1 MPGFELIG
9 KEEKREL
16 DNLMDKSGILFRHG
30 FDNLRNGVY
39 KTREFEKNFSNQMN
53 VQDALAVTSGTAA
66 LLVALKAFGIGQGDE
81 VITQSF
87 TFVATVEAIVE
98 SGAKP
103 IICDIDSTLNLDPEA
118 LEAKISNKTKAIIVV
133 HMLGTPCNLN
143 PIIKIAEKNKVNLE
157 FEASVCGGVPIIRS
171 LKEGLIAN
179 KIKKVFGIFNGTSNY
194 ILSSMDKE
202 NKSFNEVLKNA
213 QRLGYAE
220 SNPTSDL
227 NGDDVASKLKIL
239 SSLCFNSF
247 LNKNIHVEGIKDI
260 DKDDIKYAKKLGYKI
275 KLLGYAELI
284 GKNIFQRVHPT
295 LIRNSSYVGSIDG
308 VLNAVIIDGNP
319 VGQSIIQ
326 GEGAGPAATTS
337 ALISDIS
344 SILRGNIKFPFS
356 ISNKERKNLN
366 FKDIS
371 ERFFSAYFR
380 FNVTDKPGVL
390 SNITQI
396 FSRNKVSIKRLVQD
410 PNKNKSSSSIIII
423 THPSKDKSLNK
434 IIQTINKRSY
444 VKKRSKLI
452 RIDDE

>member
-1 MPGFELIG
+1 MKKLNIAIIGLGNIGSYLYKYLNKNKKIISKKNNCIPNITYISAKNKNRKRNFKINKKIWLNNYLNATKNKNVDLIVELIG
-9 KEEKREL
+9 GAEGPAKKL
-16 DNLMDKSGILFRHG
+16 
-30 FDNLRNGVY
+30 V
-39 KTREFEKNFSNQMN
+39 FE
-53 VQDALAVTSGTAA
+53 
-66 LLVALKAFGIGQGDE
+66 ALKNKKHVVTANKALIAKYGD
-81 VITQSF
+81 QLS
-87 TFVATVEAIVE
+87 
-98 SGAKP
+98 
-103 IICDIDSTLNLDPEA
+103 
-118 LEAKISNKTKAIIVV
+118 
-133 HMLGTPCNLN
+133 
-143 PIIKIAEKNKVNLE
+143 KIAEKNKVNLE

-179 KIKKVFGIFNGTSNY
+179 KINKVFGIFNGTSNY

-213 QRLGYAE
+213 QKLGYAE

-260 DKDDIKYAKKLGYKI
+260 DKDDINYAKRLGYKI

-410 PNKNKSSSSIIII
+410 PNKNKSSSSIIIV

>member
-1 MPGFELIG
+1 MKKMNIAIIGLGNIGSYLYKYLNKNKKILSKKNNCIPNVLYISAKNKKKKRDFNVKKKQWLNNYLSATKKKDIDLIVELIG
-9 KEEKREL
+9 GAEGPAKK
-16 DNLMDKSGILFRHG
+16 
-30 FDNLRNGVY
+30 
-39 KTREFEKNFSNQMN
+39 
-53 VQDALAVTSGTAA
+53 
-66 LLVALKAFGIGQGDE
+66 LVFNALKNKKHVVTANKALIAKYGD
-81 VITQSF
+81 QLS
-87 TFVATVEAIVE
+87 
-98 SGAKP
+98 
-103 IICDIDSTLNLDPEA
+103 
-118 LEAKISNKTKAIIVV
+118 
-133 HMLGTPCNLN
+133 
-143 PIIKIAEKNKVNLE
+143 KIAEKNRVNLE

-179 KIKKVFGIFNGTSNY
+179 KINKVFGIFNGTSNY

-202 NKSFNEVLKNA
+202 NKSFNEVLQNA
-213 QRLGYAE
+213 KKLGYAE

-260 DKDDIKYAKKLGYKI
+260 DKDDINYAKRLGYKI

-295 LIRNSSYVGSIDG
+295 LIKKSSYVGSIDG
-308 VLNAVIIDGNP
+308 VLNAVIIDGIP

-326 GEGAGPAATTS
+326 GDGAGPAATTS

-356 ISNKERKNLN
+356 ISNKERKKLN
-366 FKDIS
+366 FKQIS
-371 ERFFSAYFR
+371 ERLFSAYFR
-380 FNVTDKPGVL
+380 FNVIDKPGVL
-390 SNITQI
+390 SNITQV

-452 RIDDE
+452 RIDNE

>member
-1 MPGFELIG
+1 MKKLNIAIIGLGNIGNYLYKYLNNNKKILSKKNNCIPNIVNVSAKNKNKKRDIKIKKRLWLNNYIEATKNPKIDLIVELIG
-9 KEEKREL
+9 GAEGPAKK
-16 DNLMDKSGILFRHG
+16 
-30 FDNLRNGVY
+30 
-39 KTREFEKNFSNQMN
+39 
-53 VQDALAVTSGTAA
+53 
-66 LLVALKAFGIGQGDE
+66 LVFNALKNKKHVVTANKALIAKYGD
-81 VITQSF
+81 QL
-87 TFVATVEAIVE
+87 AR
-98 SGAKP
+98 
-103 IICDIDSTLNLDPEA
+103 
-118 LEAKISNKTKAIIVV
+118 
-133 HMLGTPCNLN
+133 
-143 PIIKIAEKNKVNLE
+143 IAEKNKVNLE

-179 KIKKVFGIFNGTSNY
+179 KINKVFGIFNGTSNY

-202 NKSFNEVLKNA
+202 NKSFKEVLQNA
-213 QRLGYAE
+213 KKLGYAE

-247 LNKNIHVEGIKDI
+247 LNNNIHVEGIKNI
-260 DKDDIKYAKKLGYKI
+260 DKDDINYAKRLGYKI

-284 GKNIFQRVHPT
+284 GKDIFQRVHPT
-295 LIRNSSYVGSIDG
+295 LIKNSSYVGSIDG

-356 ISNKERKNLN
+356 ISNKERKSLN
-366 FKDIS
+366 FKQIS
-371 ERFFSAYFR
+371 ERSFSAYFR
-380 FNVTDKPGVL
+380 FNVIDKPGVL
-390 SNITQI
+390 SNITQV
-396 FSRNKVSIKRLVQD
+396 FSKNGVSIKRLVQD

-423 THPSKDKSLNK
+423 THLSKDKSLNK

>member
-1 MPGFELIG
+1 MKKLNIAIIGLGNIGSYLYKYLKQNKKIISKKNNCIPNITYISAKNKNRKRNFKINKKIWLKNYLDATKNKNVDMIVELIG
-9 KEEKREL
+9 GAEGPAKKL
-16 DNLMDKSGILFRHG
+16 
-30 FDNLRNGVY
+30 V
-39 KTREFEKNFSNQMN
+39 FE
-53 VQDALAVTSGTAA
+53 
-66 LLVALKAFGIGQGDE
+66 ALKNKKHVVTANKALIAKYGD
-81 VITQSF
+81 QLS
-87 TFVATVEAIVE
+87 
-98 SGAKP
+98 
-103 IICDIDSTLNLDPEA
+103 
-118 LEAKISNKTKAIIVV
+118 
-133 HMLGTPCNLN
+133 
-143 PIIKIAEKNKVNLE
+143 KIAEKNKVNLE

-179 KIKKVFGIFNGTSNY
+179 KINKVFGIFNGTSNY

-213 QRLGYAE
+213 QKLGYAE

-260 DKDDIKYAKKLGYKI
+260 DKDDINYAKRLGYKI

-295 LIRNSSYVGSIDG
+295 LIRNSSYVGSIEG
-308 VLNAVIIDGNP
+308 VLNAVIIHGNP

-434 IIQTINKRSY
+434 IIQTINNRSY